1 MNIHFQL
8 LPWFCLLITIP
19 AVIRHVARAT
29 RGNIERLAAALRNSS
44 VQLPDSTFLSTQQLE
59 LLSKQYY
66 RSPHSIPAAL
76 MEISSTILL
85 LCPIFLTPDQMPG
98 AMKIAIFCGAL
109 VIGISVDVLAGR
121 LERNAMVRF
130 VTSRVALSPPL

>member
-1 MNIHFQL
+1 MKMYLQL
-8 LPWFCLLITIP
+8 LPWFCFLISIP
-19 AVIRHVARAT
+19 AIIRHVARAT
-29 RGNIERLAAALRNSS
+29 RGNIERLAAVLQTSS
-44 VQLPDSTFLSTQQLE
+44 VQLSDSTFLSTQQLE

-76 MEISSTILL
+76 TEISSTILL
-85 LCPIFLTPDQMPG
+85 LCPIFLIPDQMPG

-121 LERNAMVRF
+121 LESNAMVRF
-130 VTSRVALSPPL
+130 VSSRVSSSSPL